1 MSQRILNILT
11 IAILILS
18 AFAAGAGLFW
28 PAAGE
33 PFEFVSVMGE
43 RVILNG
49 SGLYFYDPFEGVVQA
64 QAQDAVTLFIGVPV
78 LVIALLAANRGSLRG
93 RLLQTGVLGYFLY
106 TYAAG
111 AFGIWFNPLFLV
123 YVALFGLSIFAVAL
137 AAAQIDLPA
146 LPAHCAEGFP
156 RRGIIALCFGTA
168 AFLFIAWSGR
178 IVPELF
184 SGKPPY
190 GLLSYTTLFI
200 QVLDLGV
207 VAPLAVVGGI
217 LLWKRTPLGY
227 LLSTALLI
235 KGASLG
241 LALLAM
247 IVNAWRSGVES
258 NPVETGVFVVL
269 AAVMLF
275 LAGKTLTSIRENGSN
290 RGLPVA
296 GGIVS

>member
-11 IAILILS
+11 IVILILS
-18 AFAAGAGLFW
+18 ILAAGAGLFW
-28 PAAGE
+28 GGAGE

-43 RVILNG
+43 RVKING

-64 QAQDAVTLFIGVPV
+64 QAQDAVTLFIAVP
-78 LVIALLAANRGSLRG
+78 LLAAGLLLANRGSLRG
-93 RLLQTGVLGYFLY
+93 RLLLTGVLGYFLY
-106 TYAAG
+106 TYTAT
-111 AFGIWFNPLFLV
+111 AFGVWFNPLFLV

-137 AAAQIDLPA
+137 AAAQIDRPA
-146 LPAHCAEGFP
+146 LPARCAKGFP

-184 SGKPPY
+184 SGKPPF

-207 VAPLAVVGGI
+207 VAPLGVVGGI
-217 LLWKRTPLGY
+217 LLWKRTPFGY
-227 LLSTALLI
+227 LLSIALLI

-247 IVNAWRSGVES
+247 IVNAWRCGVES
-258 NPVETGVFVVL
+258 SPVETGVFIVL
-269 AAVMLF
+269 AAVMLM
-275 LAGKTLTSIRENGSN
+275 LCWKTLRSVREKI
-290 RGLPVA
+290 P
-296 GGIVS
+296 